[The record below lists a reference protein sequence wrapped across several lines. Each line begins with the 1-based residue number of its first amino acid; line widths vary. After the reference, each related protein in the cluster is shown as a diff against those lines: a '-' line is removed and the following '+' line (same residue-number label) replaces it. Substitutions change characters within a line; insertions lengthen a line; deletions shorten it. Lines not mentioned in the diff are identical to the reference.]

1 MDPVELYE
9 QLTALKYVYTLLV
22 TSCVYMFL
30 LCRENNNNGV
40 PLTVRTHRCVTVLI
54 MVD

>member
-22 TSCVYMFL
+22 TPCMYLFL
-30 LCRENNNNGV
+30 LCRENNSNGV
-40 PLTVRTHRCVTVLI
+40 PLTVRTHRCVAVLI
-54 MVD
+54 SVH